1 MNQLIKK
8 LPLDIV
14 LRIIPYTYN
23 VQNNN
28 LLNDIYNYTETK
40 ITLLA
45 LYHQCWIIER
55 QMSDPEEDKNWLIND
70 IFAYANNY
78 NASMYGYIDKFYNIF
93 KRNIFLRTK
102 EQIDKYVDKLEQK
115 EVMTQINIFLGL
127 LTPLDRVEIITYFPI
142 ANDIE

>member
-14 LRIIPYTYN
+14 LRIVPYTYN

-102 EQIDKYVDKLEQK
+102 EQIDKSVDKLEQK